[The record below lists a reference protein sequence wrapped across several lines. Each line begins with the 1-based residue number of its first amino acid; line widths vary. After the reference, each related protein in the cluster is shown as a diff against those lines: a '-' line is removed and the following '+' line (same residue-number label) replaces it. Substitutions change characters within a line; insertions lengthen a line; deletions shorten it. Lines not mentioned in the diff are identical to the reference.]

1 MSKLAKVGKN
11 MVKQRNTS
19 PFDLFEQ
26 AFNDSF
32 FRFPTSPF
40 SLTKLEKSDWIPS
53 VDVKED
59 KKGFSI
65 QLDAPGFKKDDLKVK
80 LNKNQLT
87 IEGERKEELN
97 EEENETK
104 FHRIER
110 KYGKFMRSFTL
121 PENAN
126 FETLKAKYTDGVLEI
141 SLDKKEEQPKVD
153 NVKIVN
159 IE

>member
-1 MSKLAKVGKN
+1 MSTGKN
-11 MVKQRNTS
+11 IVKHRNTS

-40 SLTKLEKSDWIPS
+40 SLTKSEKSDWIPS

-59 KKGFSI
+59 KKGFII
-65 QLDAPGFKKDDLKVK
+65 QLDAPGFKKDDLKIK
-80 LNKNQLT
+80 LENSQLT

-97 EEENETK
+97 EENETK

-121 PENAN
+121 PEYIN